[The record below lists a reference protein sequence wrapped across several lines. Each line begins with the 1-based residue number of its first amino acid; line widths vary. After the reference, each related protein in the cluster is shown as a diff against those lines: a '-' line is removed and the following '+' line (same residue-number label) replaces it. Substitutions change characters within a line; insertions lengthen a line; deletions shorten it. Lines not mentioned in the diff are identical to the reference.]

1 MPDLRE
7 QLEHCLRGR
16 VCLMGLGNEERGDD
30 GFGVRLAEALGG
42 ARMAT
47 SPVHRSFPETA
58 DADEHSPSVVVAG
71 VAPERF
77 IGSVA
82 DEEFDHVIF
91 LDAVDFG
98 GAPGSLVLLDSKH
111 MVSRF
116 PQVSTHKISLGTL
129 AAWSEMNGRT
139 KAWLLGVQP
148 QSLQPSDSLT
158 PAIQS
163 TFNILVEM
171 LGNAPAADGSTPETR
186 NPKHA
191 IA

>member
-7 QLEHCLRGR
+7 QLEQCLRGR

-47 SPVHRSFPETA
+47 SPMHRSFPETA
-58 DADEHSPSVVVAG
+58 DGDLHSPSVVVAG
-71 VAPERF
+71 LEPEHF

-91 LDAVDFG
+91 MDAVDFG
-98 GAPGSLVLLDSKH
+98 GAPGSAVLLDSKH

-148 QSLQPSDSLT
+148 ASLQPSNSLT
-158 PAIQS
+158 PSIQA

-171 LGNAPAADGSTPETR
+171 LGRTPGPTRSTETR
-186 NPKHA
+186 NPKPA